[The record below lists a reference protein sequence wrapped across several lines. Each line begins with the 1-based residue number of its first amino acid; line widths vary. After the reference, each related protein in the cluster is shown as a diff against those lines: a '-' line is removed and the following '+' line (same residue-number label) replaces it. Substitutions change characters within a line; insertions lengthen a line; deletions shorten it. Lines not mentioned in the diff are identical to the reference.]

1 LDLNHLF
8 SDLRYGARLLVKSKL
23 TSTAAILS
31 LALGIGGTTAM
42 FSVVDAVL
50 LRPLPYSK
58 PERLMMVWATST
70 FGAGDLSP
78 ADVLDYRREA
88 RSFEG
93 MASVMAS
100 SMSLTGDRDSG
111 QVRVHSVSGNFFT
124 LLGVPALAGRTFVPA
139 DDAPDAPEQ
148 VMLGEGI
155 WNKRYGGSPDI
166 IGRQVTLADRHVEV
180 VGVVPAGFRFDFPA
194 DIWLSSRHGPERS
207 AFAWHSARSTE
218 TSFASCSVRR
228 RASLSQHPASD

>member
-1 LDLNHLF
+1 MNHLF

-58 PERLMMVWATST
+58 PERLLMVWATSR

-100 SMSLTGDRDSG
+100 SMSLTGDGDPE

-148 VMLGEGI
+148 VMLGEGAGGRVRPAGRRRLAHHQFHEAADD
-155 WNKRYGGSPDI
+155 RYG
-166 IGRQVTLADRHVEV
+166 V
-180 VGVVPAGFRFDFPA
+180 
-194 DIWLSSRHGPERS
+194 RS
-207 AFAWHSARSTE
+207 APRGRRGCLIAR
-218 TSFASCSVRR
+218 
-228 RASLSQHPASD
+228 